1 MILQNKKT
9 GVLGVLEAT
18 TYHGG
23 RPDNIIE
30 VYEKGMGAVMVL
42 AQYKTLEELLEEWE
56 DYKPKESPKLNGEV
70 REIVRHWAS
79 LHGYDKLRVG
89 FDERATQTI
98 FWVESPDT
106 RKHIEF
112 LGAYVADD
120 FDAGVY
126 SIEELCGAPEPLE
139 PTFIDLDERIKEKEG
154 KWTNANSNG

>member
-18 TYHGG
+18 TYYGG
-23 RPDNIIE
+23 RPDNIVE
-30 VYEKGMGAVMVL
+30 VCEIGLGAVRVL
-42 AQYKTLEELLEEWE
+42 AQYNTLEELLEEWE

-79 LHGYDKLRVG
+79 LHGYDELRVG
-89 FDERATQTI
+89 FDERATQTV

-112 LGAYVADD
+112 LGAYVSGDIKTG
-120 FDAGVY
+120 FY
-126 SIEELCGAPEPLE
+126 TLTELCG
-139 PTFIDLDERIKEKEG
+139 EG
-154 KWTNANSNG
+154 EEWTSTT

>member
-9 GVLGVLEAT
+9 GKMGVLEAT

-23 RPDNIIE
+23 RPDNIVE
-30 VYEKGMGAVMVL
+30 VYEMGMGAVKVL

-56 DYKPKESPKLNGEV
+56 DYKPKEPKLNGEV
-70 REIVRHWAS
+70 REIVRHWAV
-79 LHGYDKLRVG
+79 LHGYEWVRVG

-120 FDAGVY
+120 FDAGKY
-126 SIEELCGAPEPLE
+126 TIAELCGEEEAPEPLE
-139 PTFIDLDERIKEKEG
+139 PTFIDLDERIKEKEEE
-154 KWTNANSNG
+154 